1 MAFLD
6 SIISFGTTVLA
17 WAIPFLVVLGL
28 VVFIHEMGHFLI
40 ARLNGVAVE
49 VFSIG
54 FGPEIGGFHDKHGTR
69 WRVAW
74 IPLGG
79 YVKFLG
85 DENAASMPSQEA
97 AESVSP
103 EDRARMFQFK
113 PVGVRAAVVAAGPFA
128 NFILALVIFAGL
140 FMAYGKAVIEPRV
153 DEVVAG
159 SPAEEA
165 GFQPGDLILSIDGDE
180 IESFEEMVR
189 MVGLSAE
196 QPLDMVVMRD
206 GSRVSLTVTPE
217 IVETESRFGTARIA
231 RIGIRGA
238 ADQSD
243 VIVKTYGPLEAVGR
257 SFQET
262 YFWIKQPIIFIGEL
276 VGGRASADQLGGPV
290 RIAQM
295 SKAVASIGIPE
306 LLRWTAIISISIGL
320 INLFPI
326 PVLDGGHL
334 VFYGIEAIRGRPLN
348 EKAQEIGFRIGL
360 ALVLMLMIFVTWNDV
375 VQLIERGGQ

>member
-1 MAFLD
+1 MEFLETL
-6 SIISFGTTVLA
+6 IGFGTTVLA
-17 WAIPFLVVLGL
+17 WALPFIVVLGL

-49 VFSIG
+49 AFSIG
-54 FGPEIGGFHDKHGTR
+54 FGPEIAGFHDKQGTR
-69 WRVAW
+69 WRIAW

-85 DENAASMPSQEA
+85 DENAASMPSAEA
-97 AESVSP
+97 AANVSA

-113 PVGVRAAVVAAGPFA
+113 PVGVRAAVVAAGPLA
-128 NFILALVIFAGL
+128 NFVLALVIFTGL
-140 FMAYGKAVIEPRV
+140 FMAYGKTVIEPQV

-159 SPAEEA
+159 TPAAAA
-165 GFQPGDLILSIDGDE
+165 GVEPGDLILSIDGE
-180 IESFEEMVR
+180 NIESFQDMVR
-189 MVGLSAE
+189 IVGLSAGS
-196 QPLDMVVMRD
+196 PLDIVVRRN
-206 GSRVSLTVTPE
+206 GEQKLLTVTPE
-217 IVETESRFGTARIA
+217 LVETETRFGKTKIA

-238 ADQSD
+238 GDRTNVA
-243 VIVKTYGPLEAVGR
+243 IKTYSPVEALAESAR
-257 SFQET
+257 ET
-262 YFWIKQPIIFIGEL
+262 YFWIKQPLIFIGEL
-276 VGGRASADQLGGPV
+276 IGGRASADQLGGPV

-295 SKAVASIGIPE
+295 SKEVASVGIPE

-375 VQLIERGGQ
+375 TQLIGSGGG

>member
-1 MAFLD
+1 MELLD
-6 SIISFGTTVLA
+6 AIFGFGTTVLA
-17 WAIPFLVVLGL
+17 WAIPFIVVLGI

-40 ARLNGVAVE
+40 ARWNGVAVE
-49 VFSIG
+49 TFSIG
-54 FGPEIGGFHDKHGTR
+54 FGPEIAGFHDRHGTR

-74 IPLGG
+74 VPLGG

-85 DENAASMPSQEA
+85 DENAASMPSAEA
-97 AESVSP
+97 AANVSP

-113 PVGVRAAVVAAGPFA
+113 PVGVRAAVVAAGPLA
-128 NFILALVIFAGL
+128 NFVLALVIFAGL
-140 FMAYGKAVIEPRV
+140 FMAYGKTVIEPRV
-153 DEVVAG
+153 GEVVAD
-159 SPAEEA
+159 SPAQTA
-165 GFQPGDLILSIDGDE
+165 GVQPGDLIVNIDGVP

-189 MVGLSAE
+189 IIGLSAE
-196 QPLDMVVMRD
+196 RPLEVVVQRE
-206 GSRVSLTVTPE
+206 GERVSLIVTPE
-217 IVETESRFGTARIA
+217 LVETESRFGTARIA

-238 ADQSD
+238 GDADSLS
-243 VIVKTYGPLEAVGR
+243 VKTFGPVEALGESVR
-257 SFQET
+257 ET
-262 YFWIKQPIIFIGEL
+262 WFWMKQPVIFIGEL
-276 VGGRASADQLGGPV
+276 IGGRASADQLGGPV

-295 SKAVASIGIPE
+295 SKEVASIGIPE

-360 ALVLMLMIFVTWNDV
+360 ALVLMLMVFVTWNDV
-375 VQLIERGGQ
+375 VQLIGRGG

>member
-1 MAFLD
+1 MG
-6 SIISFGTTVLA
+6 IIDTLIAFGTTVLA
-17 WAIPFLVVLGL
+17 WVVPFLIVLGL
-28 VVFIHEMGHFLI
+28 VVFIHELGHFLV
-40 ARLNGVAVE
+40 ARMNGVAVE
-49 VFSIG
+49 AFSIG
-54 FGPEIGGFHDKHGTR
+54 FGPEIAGFHDKHGTR

-97 AESVSP
+97 AANVSP

-113 PVGVRAAVVAAGPFA
+113 PVGVRALVVAAGPFA
-128 NFILALVIFAGL
+128 NFLLALVIFAGL
-140 FMAYGKAVIEPRV
+140 FMVYGKTVIEPRV
-153 DEVVAG
+153 SEVVAE
-159 SPAEEA
+159 SPAQRA
-165 GFQPGDLILSIDGDE
+165 GFRPGDLIVSINGDE
-180 IESFEEMVR
+180 VESFQDMVR
-189 MVGLSAE
+189 VVGLSADTALE
-196 QPLDMVVMRD
+196 FVVERD
-206 GSRVSLTVTPE
+206 GERIRLTVTPE
-217 IVETESRFGTARIA
+217 LVETESRFGSAKIG

-238 ADQSD
+238 AGQSD
-243 VIVKTYGPLEAVGR
+243 VIIRTYGPLEAVGQ

-262 YFWIKQPIIFIGEL
+262 WFWMKQPIIFIGEL
-276 VGGRASADQLGGPV
+276 IGGRASADQLGGPV

-295 SKAVASIGIPE
+295 SAEVASIGIPE

-334 VFYGIEAIRGRPLN
+334 VFYGLEAIRGRPLN
-348 EKAQEIGFRIGL
+348 EKAQEIGFRIGM

-375 VQLIERGGQ
+375 MQLIE

>member
-1 MAFLD
+1 MEFLD
-6 SIISFGTTVLA
+6 ALVGFGTTVLA
-17 WAIPFLVVLGL
+17 WAIPFIVVLGL

-40 ARLNGVAVE
+40 ARMNGVAIE
-49 VFSIG
+49 TFSIG
-54 FGPEIGGFHDKHGTR
+54 FGPEIAGFHDKHGTR
-69 WRVAW
+69 WRIAW
-74 IPLGG
+74 VPLGG

-85 DENAASMPSQEA
+85 DENAASMPSPEA
-97 AESVSP
+97 AANVAP

-113 PVGVRAAVVAAGPFA
+113 PVGVRAAVVAAGPLA
-128 NFILALVIFAGL
+128 NFLLALVIFTGL
-140 FMAYGKAVIEPRV
+140 FMAYGKTVVEPRV

-159 SPAEEA
+159 SPAAEA
-165 GFQPGDLILSIDGDE
+165 GFQPGDVIRSIDGDE
-180 IESFEEMVR
+180 IESFQDMVR
-189 MVGLSAE
+189 IVGLSAE
-196 QPLDMVVMRD
+196 QPLDITVER
-206 GSRVSLTVTPE
+206 GAERVTLTVTPE
-217 IVETESRFGTARIA
+217 LVETESRFGTAKIA

-238 ADQSD
+238 ADRED
-243 VIVKTYGPLEAVGR
+243 VVVKTFGPLEAVGE
-257 SFQET
+257 SVQET

-276 VGGRASADQLGGPV
+276 VSGRASADQLGGPV

-295 SKAVASIGIPE
+295 SKEVASVGIPE

-375 VQLIERGGQ
+375 VQLIGRGG

>member
-1 MAFLD
+1 MGILD
-6 SIISFGTTVLA
+6 SLIAFGTTVLA
-17 WAIPFLVVLGL
+17 WAVPFLIVLGL
-28 VVFIHEMGHFLI
+28 VVFIHELGHFLV
-40 ARLNGVAVE
+40 ARWNGVAVE
-49 VFSIG
+49 AFSIG
-54 FGPEIGGFHDKHGTR
+54 FGPEIAGFYDKQGTR

-85 DENAASMPSQEA
+85 DENAASMPSHEA
-97 AESVSP
+97 AANVSP

-113 PVGVRAAVVAAGPFA
+113 PVGARAMVVAAGPVA
-128 NFILALVIFAGL
+128 NFLLALVIFAGL
-140 FMAYGKAVIEPRV
+140 FMAYGKTVIEPRV

-159 SPAEEA
+159 SPAQQA
-165 GFQPGDLILSIDGDE
+165 GFQPGDLILSIEGDQ

-189 MVGLSAE
+189 IVGLSAE
-196 QPLDMVVMRD
+196 QPLDVVVQRAGD
-206 GSRVSLTVTPE
+206 QKTLTVTPE
-217 IVETESRFGTARIA
+217 LVETESRFGTAKIA

-238 ADQSD
+238 AERSD
-243 VIVKTYGPLEAVGR
+243 VSVKTYGPVEAVGK
-257 SFQET
+257 SFEET
-262 YFWIKQPIIFIGEL
+262 FFWMKQPIIFIGEL
-276 VGGRASADQLGGPV
+276 IGGRASADQLGGPV

-295 SKAVASIGIPE
+295 SKEVASIGIPE

-348 EKAQEIGFRIGL
+348 EKAQEIGFRIGM
-360 ALVLMLMIFVTWNDV
+360 ALVLMLMVFVTWNDV
-375 VQLIERGGQ
+375 VQLIGQGG

>member
-1 MAFLD
+1 MG
-6 SIISFGTTVLA
+6 IIESLIAFGTTVLA
-17 WAIPFLVVLGL
+17 WVIPFLIVLGL
-28 VVFIHEMGHFLI
+28 VVFIHEMGHFLV
-40 ARLNGVAVE
+40 ARMNGVAVE
-49 VFSIG
+49 AFSIG

-85 DENAASMPSQEA
+85 DENAASMPSHEA
-97 AESVSP
+97 AASVSP

-113 PVGVRAAVVAAGPFA
+113 PVGVRALVVAAGPFA
-128 NFILALVIFAGL
+128 NFVLALVIFTGL
-140 FMAYGKAVIEPRV
+140 FMAYGKTVIEPRV
-153 DEVVAG
+153 EEVVAE
-159 SPAEEA
+159 SPAERA
-165 GFQPGDLILSIDGDE
+165 GFQSGDLILSIEGDE
-180 IESFEEMVR
+180 IESFQDMVR
-189 MVGLSAE
+189 IVGLSAD
-196 QPLDMVVMRD
+196 QPLDIVVER
-206 GSRVSLTVTPE
+206 GGERVSLTVTPE
-217 IVETESRFGTARIA
+217 LVETESRFGSAKIA
-231 RIGIRGA
+231 RIGIRGGA
-238 ADQSD
+238 ERSE
-243 VIVKTYGPLEAVGR
+243 VVTKTYGPLEAVGQ

-262 YFWIKQPIIFIGEL
+262 WFWMKQPIIFIGEL
-276 VGGRASADQLGGPV
+276 IGGRASADQLGGPV

-295 SKAVASIGIPE
+295 SAEVASIGIPE

-348 EKAQEIGFRIGL
+348 EKAQEIGFRIGM

-375 VQLIERGGQ
+375 MQLIE

>member
-1 MAFLD
+1 MGILD
-6 SIISFGTTVLA
+6 SLIAFGTTVLA
-17 WAIPFLVVLGL
+17 WAVPFLIVLGL
-28 VVFIHEMGHFLI
+28 VVFIHELGHFLV
-40 ARLNGVAVE
+40 ARWNGVAVE
-49 VFSIG
+49 AFSIG
-54 FGPEIGGFHDKHGTR
+54 FGPEIAGFYDKQGTR

-85 DENAASMPSQEA
+85 DENAASMPSHEA
-97 AESVSP
+97 AANVSP

-113 PVGVRAAVVAAGPFA
+113 PVGARAMVVAAGPVA
-128 NFILALVIFAGL
+128 NFLLALVIFAGL
-140 FMAYGKAVIEPRV
+140 FMAYGKTVIEPRV

-159 SPAEEA
+159 SPAQQA
-165 GFQPGDLILSIDGDE
+165 GFQPGDLILSIEGDQ

-189 MVGLSAE
+189 IVGLSAE
-196 QPLDMVVMRD
+196 QPLDVVVQRAGD
-206 GSRVSLTVTPE
+206 QKTLTVTPE
-217 IVETESRFGTARIA
+217 LVETESRFGTAKIA

-238 ADQSD
+238 AERSD
-243 VIVKTYGPLEAVGR
+243 VIVKTYGPAEAVGK
-257 SFQET
+257 SFEET
-262 YFWIKQPIIFIGEL
+262 FFWMKQPIIFIGEL
-276 VGGRASADQLGGPV
+276 IGGRASADQLGGPV

-295 SKAVASIGIPE
+295 SKEVASIGIPE

-348 EKAQEIGFRIGL
+348 EKAQEIGFRIGM
-360 ALVLMLMIFVTWNDV
+360 ALVLMLMVFVTWNDV
-375 VQLIERGGQ
+375 VQLIGQGG

>member
-1 MAFLD
+1 MG
-6 SIISFGTTVLA
+6 IIESLIAFGTTVLA
-17 WAIPFLVVLGL
+17 WAIPFLIVLGL
-28 VVFIHEMGHFLI
+28 VVFIHELGHFLV
-40 ARLNGVAVE
+40 ARMNGVAVE
-49 VFSIG
+49 AFSIG
-54 FGPEIGGFHDKHGTR
+54 FGPEIAGFHDKHGTR

-97 AESVSP
+97 AAQVSP

-113 PVGVRAAVVAAGPFA
+113 PVGARALVVAAGPFA
-128 NFILALVIFAGL
+128 NFLLALVIFAGL
-140 FMAYGKAVIEPRV
+140 FMAYGKTVIEPRV
-153 DEVVAG
+153 DEVVAE
-159 SPAEEA
+159 SPAERA

-180 IESFEEMVR
+180 VESFQEMVR
-189 MVGLSAE
+189 IVGLSAD
-196 QPLDMVVMRD
+196 QPLDVVVQRD
-206 GSRVSLTVTPE
+206 GARVNLTVTPE
-217 IVETESRFGTARIA
+217 LVETESRFGSAKIA

-243 VIVKTYGPLEAVGR
+243 VIRKSYGPLEAVGQ

-262 YFWIKQPIIFIGEL
+262 WFWMKQPIIFIGEL
-276 VGGRASADQLGGPV
+276 IGGRASADQLGGPV

-295 SKAVASIGIPE
+295 SKEVASIGIPE

-334 VFYGIEAIRGRPLN
+334 VFYGIEAIRGKPLN
-348 EKAQEIGFRIGL
+348 EKAQEIGFRIGM

-375 VQLIERGGQ
+375 MQLIE

>member
-1 MAFLD
+1 MALID
-6 SIISFGTTVLA
+6 SLIAFGTTVLA
-17 WAIPFLVVLGL
+17 WAIPFLVVLGI
-28 VVFIHEMGHFLI
+28 VVFIHEMGHFLV
-40 ARLNGVAVE
+40 ARMNGVAIE
-49 VFSIG
+49 AFSIG
-54 FGPEIGGFHDKHGTR
+54 FGPEIAGFHDKHGTR
-69 WRVAW
+69 WRIAW

-85 DENAASMPSQEA
+85 DENAASMPSHEA
-97 AESVSP
+97 AAHVSP

-113 PVGVRAAVVAAGPFA
+113 PVGARALVVAAGPFA
-128 NFILALVIFAGL
+128 NFVLALVIFAGL
-140 FMAYGKAVIEPRV
+140 FMAYGKTVIEPRV
-153 DEVVAG
+153 DEVVAE
-159 SPAEEA
+159 SPAERA
-165 GFQPGDLILSIDGDE
+165 GFQPGDLILSIEGDE
-180 IESFEEMVR
+180 VESFQQMVR
-189 MVGLSAE
+189 IVGLSAE
-196 QPLDMVVMRD
+196 QPLDIVVQRN
-206 GSRVSLTVTPE
+206 GARETLTVTPE
-217 IVETESRFGTARIA
+217 LVETESRFGSAKIA

-243 VIVKTYGPLEAVGR
+243 VITKTYGPVEAVGQ

-262 YFWIKQPIIFIGEL
+262 WFWMKQPIIFIGEL
-276 VGGRASADQLGGPV
+276 IGGRASADQLGGPV

-295 SKAVASIGIPE
+295 SKEVASIGIPE

-348 EKAQEIGFRIGL
+348 DKAQEIGFRIGM

-375 VQLIERGGQ
+375 MQLIE